1 MTDARSGTAETAGFR
16 DREGE
21 ALTGLDAFDRLFAGI
36 GLSLCGASA
45 VGFFGVPEARFEK
58 LADRLGAA

>member
-36 GLSLCGASA
+36 GLSL
-45 VGFFGVPEARFEK
+45 
-58 LADRLGAA
+58 